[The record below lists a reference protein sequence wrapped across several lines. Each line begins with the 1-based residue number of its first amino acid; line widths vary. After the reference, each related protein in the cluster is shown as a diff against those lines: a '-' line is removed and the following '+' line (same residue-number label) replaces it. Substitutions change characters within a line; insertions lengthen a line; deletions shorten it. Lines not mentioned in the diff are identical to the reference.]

1 MASDPPAELT
11 DQPPRVIVGRITTTK
26 SHLGGLLCPSPAL
39 KTRKALRHEA
49 LRDRLE
55 PGSRSTTASASGR
68 EKSGLSITLQAT
80 ASGGAC
86 FASFAV
92 A

>member
-26 SHLGGLLCPSPAL
+26 PHLGGLLCPSPAL
-39 KTRKALRHEA
+39 KTRKALKHEA

-55 PGSRSTTASASGR
+55 PG
-68 EKSGLSITLQAT
+68 
-80 ASGGAC
+80 
-86 FASFAV
+86 
-92 A
+92 